1 MAKAAD
7 CKSAMSRFESGR
19 RLSHGGTISDHARCS
34 GVDVAFGIVGGRDV
48 PALCID
54 FPSAS
59 VRTERWRGGFS
70 FAHSGKG
77 GML

>member
-1 MAKAAD
+1 MIA
-7 CKSAMSRFESGR
+7 
-19 RLSHGGTISDHARCS
+19 HARCS
-34 GVDVAFGIVGGRDV
+34 GVDVAFDLVGGGD
-48 PALCID
+48 ALTLCID

-77 GML
+77 GEV

>member
-1 MAKAAD
+1 MKKTLSRTVDPVVAGSSPVVLVACCPLSD
-7 CKSAMSRFESGR
+7 CTCMVFGGNAVLVRGIDTRPMH
-19 RLSHGGTISDHARCS
+19 RL
-34 GVDVAFGIVGGRDV
+34 
-48 PALCID
+48 

-77 GML
+77 GVL